1 MNKRFYLNNNWKFKI
16 TNYPVDQVTIPLK
29 RINKW
34 IPAIVPGT
42 IHTDLLKA
50 GLIEDPFKE
59 RNEYKLEWISKS
71 NCVYRTEF
79 NYPGN
84 TDRSSNIKL
93 IFEGI
98 DTVADIYLNTKFLGR
113 SENMFLRYEFN
124 VAQLLKP
131 VNNILELHFKSPVA
145 FSIKREKKY
154 GKLSAALNS
163 YRVHIRKAQYSF
175 GWDWG
180 PAYPTTGIW
189 RPVYLLTEDKAV
201 IQIIKFDTEKLT
213 KTRALLKIN
222 FTVLLHTKQQLK
234 AVISLSNED
243 ERFRKE
249 VIVGNQN
256 QYSIGLNITNPKLW
270 WPNGQGKQN
279 LYDLNIRIADNSGNI
294 LDEKNKKVGI
304 RKIELQLIEKDKP
317 TFRFRVN
324 NKPIYVKGMNWIPAD
339 SFLSRVNEKKYR
351 TLLTFAKNANANM
364 IRVWGGG
371 IYEADEFYDL
381 CDELGLLVWQDFMFV
396 CGVYPEH
403 KQFLTTVTEEIIQ
416 NVERLRNHP
425 CIAIWCGNN
434 ENEWIWYQKER
445 RSYKEMPGYKIFHEI
460 IPNLMNTLDPSSPYW
475 PTSPFGYDEDPNSQN
490 TGNRHQWEIWSNW
503 IDYTR
508 VKNDKSLF
516 VTEFGFQGPAN
527 VETFNKILPFEKRKI
542 QDTTFEYHN
551 KQIEGPER
559 IIRFMASHLP
569 LRIEWNDFNYLAQLN
584 QGFALKTCIE
594 HWRANRNITNGSII
608 WQLNDCWPVTSWS
621 LIDSES
627 KPKMSYY
634 FIKNVFSKVIFYFS
648 KSNSNLEINLL
659 NEGEEVEVTFKT
671 IIVDLKNGQYLLE
684 NSKKISLDKRKYIKL
699 DNLNIS
705 SLPEDKN
712 WIIITTLYDS
722 NNNIIHRN
730 FYLEKEWK
738 HTKLPEAGIKFKL
751 SKKSD
756 RKYLVLSTN
765 KPAFFI
771 DVHYPGVTFADRGF
785 ILLPDEEKHIEI
797 IIGKGKV
804 IKKNIIK
811 LFSLNDYLE
820 H

>member
-1 MNKRFYLNNNWKFKI
+1 MNKRFFLNNNWKFKI

-42 IHTDLLKA
+42 IHTDLLQA
-50 GLIEDPFKE
+50 ELIEDPFKE

-79 NYPGN
+79 DYPGN

-93 IFEGI
+93 VFEGI

-124 VAQLLKP
+124 VVQLLNP
-131 VNNILELHFKSPVA
+131 VNNILELYFESPVA
-145 FSIKREKKY
+145 FSLKSEEKY
-154 GKLSAALNS
+154 GQLSAALNS

-201 IQIIKFDTEKLT
+201 IQAIKFDTEKLT

-222 FTVLLHTKQQLK
+222 FTVLLHTKQQCK

-249 VIVGNQN
+249 VIIGNQN

-279 LYDLNIRIADNSGNI
+279 LYDLNICIVDKSGKI

-304 RKIELQLIEKDKP
+304 RKIELQLKEKDKP

-324 NKPIYVKGMNWIPAD
+324 NKLIYVKGMNWIPAD
-339 SFLSRVNEKKYR
+339 SFLPRVNEKKYR
-351 TLLTFAKNANANM
+351 RLLTLAKNANANM

-381 CDELGLLVWQDFMFV
+381 CDELGLLVWQDFMFA
-396 CGVYPEH
+396 CGAYPEL
-403 KQFLTTVTEEIIQ
+403 KQFLATVTEEIIQ

-434 ENEWIWYQKER
+434 ENEWIWYQSGR

-460 IPNLMNTLDPSSPYW
+460 IPDLMNTLDPSSAYW

-503 IDYTR
+503 IDYTL
-508 VKNDKSLF
+508 VKNDQSLF

-527 VETFNKILPFEKRKI
+527 KNTFEKYLPEKNRNISDKN
-542 QDTTFEYHN
+542 FEHHN

-559 IIRFMASHLP
+559 IIKFLSSHLP
-569 LRIEWNDFNYLAQLN
+569 IKTEWDDYLYLTQLN
-584 QGFALKTCIE
+584 QAFALKTCLE
-594 HWRANRNITNGSII
+594 YWRTNERTNGSII

-621 LIDSES
+621 IIDSDIT
-627 KPKMSYY
+627 PKLAYY
-634 FIKNVFSKVIFYFS
+634 FVKDAFATQLLYFKDDGSKIKVNLLNQDNDKIKGRLRLTVVDTITGKITKDIFSKVNIVNKRFTEINSVFRENLPYDENWILTAVLYDESNKIVCRNYYLTIPWKYVKLKEIKLKFDVQPLS
-648 KSNSNLEINLL
+648 NSTVLMLKSNNP
-659 NEGEEVEVTFKT
+659 VFF
-671 IIVDLKNGQYLLE
+671 VDLYHSHL
-684 NSKKISLDKRKYIKL
+684 
-699 DNLNIS
+699 
-705 SLPEDKN
+705 
-712 WIIITTLYDS
+712 
-722 NNNIIHRN
+722 
-730 FYLEKEWK
+730 
-738 HTKLPEAGIKFKL
+738 
-751 SKKSD
+751 
-756 RKYLVLSTN
+756 
-765 KPAFFI
+765 
-771 DVHYPGVTFADRGF
+771 TFSDRGF
-785 ILLPDEEKHIEI
+785 FILPGEQIKLEV
-797 IIGKGKV
+797 IGKQ
-804 IKKNIIK
+804 IK
-811 LFSLNDYLE
+811 SLNINDIKIYSLNNYLCN
-820 H
+820 